1 MDPCKTKTI
10 KLAIQPKWYS
20 KSLDWYNQKAN
31 SREGASEPEIAP
43 KTAQA
48 TAILCTRTRSRRSVA
63 PRRIVRGRRVRRRY
77 LAGALEVRGVGLD
90 ELVRVDILH
99 RPRRRSRHPAG
110 AGRGLRRA
118 GRAGPDPAG
127 VSRNPRGTRLSS
139 RRGAA
144 GRPARRG
151 RSRGTPGP
159 SGPGTSR

>member
-77 LAGALEVRGVGLD
+77 LAGALEVVGVGRD
-90 ELVRVDILH
+90 EGVGGNVTDTHDECCVRQ
-99 RPRRRSRHPAG
+99 AETETE
-110 AGRGLRRA
+110 
-118 GRAGPDPAG
+118 
-127 VSRNPRGTRLSS
+127 VSRAVAMHAC
-139 RRGAA
+139 AA
-144 GRPARRG
+144 AAARTK
-151 RSRGTPGP
+151 S
-159 SGPGTSR
+159 

>member
-1 MDPCKTKTI
+1 MTKPSMDPCKTKTI

-48 TAILCTRTRSRRSVA
+48 TAILCARSRSRKL
-63 PRRIVRGRRVRRRY
+63 RGRRRY

-110 AGRGLRRA
+110 AG
-118 GRAGPDPAG
+118 
-127 VSRNPRGTRLSS
+127 
-139 RRGAA
+139 GAA
-144 GRPARRG
+144 VRLG
-151 RSRGTPGP
+151 
-159 SGPGTSR
+159 

>member
-20 KSLDWYNQKAN
+20 KSLEWYNQKAN

-63 PRRIVRGRRVRRRY
+63 LRRIVRGRRRY

-90 ELVRVDILH
+90 ELVWVDILH

-110 AGRGLRRA
+110 AG
-118 GRAGPDPAG
+118 
-127 VSRNPRGTRLSS
+127 
-139 RRGAA
+139 GAA
-144 GRPARRG
+144 VRLG
-151 RSRGTPGP
+151 
-159 SGPGTSR
+159 

>member
-99 RPRRRSRHPAG
+99 RPRRRGRHPAWACACACAC
-110 AGRGLRRA
+110 AGGTEAARG
-118 GRAGPDPAG
+118 
-127 VSRNPRGTRLSS
+127 
-139 RRGAA
+139 
-144 GRPARRG
+144 
-151 RSRGTPGP
+151 
-159 SGPGTSR
+159 